1 MTDDLTLWAQR
12 HGVSAA
18 ALADLHATLGCFPA
32 PAKLRLG
39 APRSESHI
47 QSLVRLSE
55 ARDGCTLWRNNVG
68 AGKLDN
74 GSFVRWGLANESEQM
89 NRQIKS
95 SDLIGWRRVTITPQ
109 MVGRTIAQLAADE
122 SREAFDVYRDL
133 LRADRLAT
141 TILQLVGHEENVQA
155 IMRHPAHTGGSDG
168 LLVGARP
175 HPRAWGTFPR
185 FLGHY
190 SRELGVLGL
199 AECVAHL
206 TGNAARR
213 LRLRDR
219 GLIRAG
225 YAADIV
231 LFDPETV
238 RDTATFEQPRQQP
251 AGIEHVFV
259 NGVSVLEDGRRTSAV
274 PGRALRRTHGSET
287 A

>member
-1 MTDDLTLWAQR
+1 MDDLTSWAQR

-109 MVGRTIAQLAADE
+109 MVGRTIAQFVA
-122 SREAFDVYRDL
+122 RE
-133 LRADRLAT
+133 T
-141 TILQLVGHEENVQA
+141 K
-155 IMRHPAHTGGSDG
+155 HPDWRYTGTEREVAQERFI
-168 LLVGARP
+168 LLVRRDG
-175 HPRAWGTFPR
+175 GD
-185 FLGHY
+185 
-190 SRELGVLGL
+190 
-199 AECVAHL
+199 
-206 TGNAARR
+206 AAFTNG
-213 LRLRDR
+213 D
-219 GLIRAG
+219 G
-225 YAADIV
+225 YA
-231 LFDPETV
+231 
-238 RDTATFEQPRQQP
+238 
-251 AGIEHVFV
+251 
-259 NGVSVLEDGRRTSAV
+259 
-274 PGRALRRTHGSET
+274 
-287 A
+287 